1 MVRNID
7 GGSRHKSQARKNIV
21 SNKTSTTIRLIENE
35 GECYAHVEKILGG
48 ANMHV
53 LCTDGKT
60 RLCHIRGKF
69 RGRGK
74 RDNQI
79 EAGTMV
85 MVGIRDYETIKDT
98 GTKLENCDL
107 LEVYKHDDK
116 KRLYDNIRQ
125 TEDLTK
131 FIERDNERAHIAKET
146 MDIVFVTKEDEQREQ
161 MIQESKQLS
170 NSEKHNEKEQAT
182 KIKNIEGLDGI
193 DDDIDIDDI

>member
-1 MVRNID
+1 
-7 GGSRHKSQARKNIV
+7 
-21 SNKTSTTIRLIENE
+21 
-35 GECYAHVEKILGG
+35 
-48 ANMHV
+48 
-53 LCTDGKT
+53 
-60 RLCHIRGKF
+60 
-69 RGRGK
+69 
-74 RDNQI
+74 
-79 EAGTMV
+79 MV